1 MFDFEKLEVY
11 QKAKKFNAL
20 VYHFLQKNPN
30 IDTVTRNQFRRA
42 SFSIMLNIAEGS
54 SRFSKPDRRNFFTI
68 ARGSIFECVAIL
80 DFLTTENLIS
90 HELYT
95 TLYQE
100 ADELSRILFSM
111 IRNLEKQVRGGQG
124 CLPLKLGVSRV

>member
-1 MFDFEKLEVY
+1 
-11 QKAKKFNAL
+11 
-20 VYHFLQKNPN
+20 
-30 IDTVTRNQFRRA
+30 
-42 SFSIMLNIAEGS
+42 MLNIAEGS

-111 IRNLEKQVRGGQG
+111 IRNIEKQARGGQG